1 MVPLRSRR
9 VLSSVA
15 VAVVLAAA
23 AGCGGPAAETAGTP
37 APSSGTIR
45 VGTLV
50 PLTGRSSPS
59 GEAMVN
65 GARLAISEA
74 NAAGGIL
81 GRQVELAVEDDACD
95 PGTAVTAA
103 RTLVGQDI
111 VASVG
116 GYCSSATVP
125 TLKIFR
131 AAGVPMVVAQSNST
145 DLLAPKY
152 DSVFLICGTVTAEA
166 DFAVDW
172 MKRLGGRR
180 LAVVHDGTSFPVTL
194 AESTATAAKRT
205 GDLTVTGQFELSQGA
220 PDYSRIAGS
229 VRAGRAD
236 IVYYT
241 GYYAEASQLIK
252 DLRGHGFTGKIV
264 VGDGATDGPLLDNLT
279 PAQSRGVYG
288 TALIFPEF
296 LPELADW
303 SKRYQAAFG
312 TPPGPST
319 VEAYDAVNVALDAVK
334 RAGSTDREAVRKAI
348 AATDLTAMSGPLSFN
363 PDGTRTT
370 PKFLL
375 LRAENGKFGLQPA
388 AG

>member
-1 MVPLRSRR
+1 MRSRR
-9 VLSSVA
+9 VLSGVA
-15 VAVVLAAA
+15 VAVVLAAL
-23 AGCGGPAAETAGTP
+23 AGCGGPAAETEGGS
-37 APSSGTIR
+37 APSPGTIR
-45 VGTLV
+45 LGTLV

-65 GARLAISEA
+65 AARLAVSEA

-103 RTLVGQDI
+103 RTLVGKDI

-152 DSVFLICGTVTAEA
+152 DNVFLICGTVTAEA

-172 MKRLGGRR
+172 MKRLGGHRV
-180 LAVVHDGTSFPVTL
+180 AVVHDGTSFPVTL
-194 AESTATAAKRT
+194 AESTATAARRT
-205 GDLTVTGQFELSQGA
+205 AGLTVTGQFELSQGA

-229 VRAGRAD
+229 VRAGKAD

-241 GYYAEASQLIK
+241 GYYAEAGQLIK
-252 DLRGHGFTGKIV
+252 DLRGNGFTGKIV
-264 VGDGATDGPLLDNLT
+264 VGDGATDGPLLENLT
-279 PAQSRGVYG
+279 PAQSRDVYG

-312 TPPGPST
+312 APPGPST

-348 AATDLTAMSGPLSFN
+348 AATDLAAMSGPLSFN

-375 LRAENGKFGLQPA
+375 LRAENGKFGLAPTA
-388 AG
+388 R

>member
-1 MVPLRSRR
+1 MRSRR

-15 VAVVLAAA
+15 VAVVLAAP
-23 AGCGGPAAETAGTP
+23 AGCGGTAAETAGAP
-37 APSSGTIR
+37 APSSGIR
-45 VGTLV
+45 LGTLV

-81 GRQVELAVEDDACD
+81 GRQVELVVEDDACD

-103 RTLVGQDI
+103 RTLVGKDI

-131 AAGVPMVVAQSNST
+131 SAGVPMVVAQSNST

-152 DSVFLICGTVTAEA
+152 DSVFLICGTVSAEA
-166 DFAVDW
+166 DFAVSW
-172 MKRLGGRR
+172 MKRLGGHRV
-180 LAVVHDGTSFPVTL
+180 AVVHDGTSFPVTL
-194 AESTATAAKRT
+194 AQSTAAAAKRT
-205 GDLTVTGQFELSQGA
+205 GDLAVTGQFELSQGA
-220 PDYSRIAGS
+220 PNYSRIAGA
-229 VRAGRAD
+229 VQAGKAD

-252 DLRGHGFTGKIV
+252 DLRGSGFTGKIV
-264 VGDGATDGPLLDNLT
+264 VGDGATDGPLLANLT
-279 PAQSRGVYG
+279 PAQSRDVYG

-296 LPELADW
+296 LPELAEW

-312 TPPGPST
+312 APPGPST

-348 AATDLTAMSGPLSFN
+348 AATDLPAMTGPLSFN

-375 LRAENGKFGLQPA
+375 LRAENGKFALEPT